1 MRQTNRHLHLPNVS
15 KVLIQAQKE
24 LMEEFK
30 VLELRGNYIIKVW
43 CVMVSIIFRGLF
55 AVAGMSCKNKIDFSL

>member
-1 MRQTNRHLHLPNVS
+1 
-15 KVLIQAQKE
+15 
-24 LMEEFK
+24 MEEFK

-55 AVAGMSCKNKIDFSL
+55 VVVGMSCKNKIDFSL